1 MGRSFINI
9 YLDVIGFILLVG
21 HDAFLVNLVAF
32 ASTESQP
39 SRSIAFANSILAS
52 MSLANGGKIIGGS

>member
-1 MGRSFINI
+1 MIWG
-9 YLDVIGFILLVG
+9 DHLVG
-21 HDAFLVNLVAF
+21 HDSFLVNLVEF
-32 ASTESQP
+32 ASTELQP